1 MSASISKKARAP
13 SFWDWDGVARS
24 PVGSG
29 LLDIKGVEQCLE
41 TLKRRG
47 TSRPSV
53 VVISYA
59 GNDISGT
66 HGFIHCEW
74 LNQEMAC
81 YSQRWREVA
90 NSMLEERVNTHFA
103 ALNDFVKL
111 SAKPDV
117 GNIVLVMPW
126 FGRLRVASR
135 LRSPDDQGGGIAQ
148 ETWPLRPR
156 RNLAHQVYKQI

>member
-29 LLDIKGVEQCLE
+29 LLDIKGVEPCLE

-126 FGRLRVASR
+126 YGRLRVASR
-135 LRSPDDQGGGIAQ
+135 LITR
-148 ETWPLRPR
+148 
-156 RNLAHQVYKQI
+156 